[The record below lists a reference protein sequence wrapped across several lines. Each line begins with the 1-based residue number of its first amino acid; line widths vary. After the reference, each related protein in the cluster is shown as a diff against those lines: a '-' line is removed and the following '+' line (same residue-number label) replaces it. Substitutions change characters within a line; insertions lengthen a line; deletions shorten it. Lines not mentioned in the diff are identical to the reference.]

1 LISSSTHRTAPLN
14 LVECFKKLKEALL
27 VAAKVGVKGETSA
40 GTKKRVIG
48 LIEGDKK
55 RTRIEKEGR
64 KSTKSGRR
72 DSGKWSD

>member
-1 LISSSTHRTAPLN
+1 M
-14 LVECFKKLKEALL
+14 
-27 VAAKVGVKGETSA
+27 KGETSA